1 MSNFRK
7 EKTKLLTFLIL
18 SDFDSVSIQNLNNIF
33 YYLDVCHLIENGM
46 YITRTT
52 YFKTKDGFVSKD
64 ILSLIE
70 EMKEE
75 SSLFEE
81 NGFLKSFLKNP
92 SKNRDYLIHSFEF
105 SISNTRT
112 YIEFIKN
119 GFESCDLSDSF
130 QNVVFNSIWKQK
142 KLNEEMT
149 IYDSAQ
155 STGDTALIEFL
166 KSSYY

>member
-64 ILSLIE
+64 IISLIQ

-81 NGFLKSFLKNP
+81 NGFLKSFLTNP

-119 GFESCDLSDSF
+119 GFESCNLSDSF
-130 QNVVFNSIWKQK
+130 QNVVFNSIWEQK
-142 KLNEEMT
+142 KLHEEMT